1 MTADSIA
8 VIDNY
13 DSFTYNLV
21 QYLAELGA
29 KPSVYRNDE
38 VTVERLRHH
47 RGLVISPGP
56 GDPGEAG
63 ISTEAVKELTGE
75 VPILGVCLGNQ
86 CLAEA
91 FGAEVV
97 RGQPVHGKTSQ
108 VHHDGGAP
116 FAGLPDP
123 FQATRYH
130 SLIVDR
136 ATLPEE
142 LQVSAW
148 TSDGIVMGLRHRD
161 HPTYGVQFHPESILT
176 PEGKRILSAFLAQCK
191 SS

>member
-1 MTADSIA
+1 MTVA

-21 QYLAELGA
+21 QYLSELGA
-29 KPSVYRNDE
+29 RPAVYRNDE
-38 VTVERLRHH
+38 VTVERLREHQ
-47 RGLVISPGP
+47 GLVISPGP
-56 GDPGEAG
+56 GDPAEAG
-63 ISTEAVKELTGE
+63 ISTEAIRELSGAM
-75 VPILGVCLGNQ
+75 PILGVCLGNQ

-136 ATLPEE
+136 ATLPPE

-148 TSDGIVMGLRHRD
+148 TSDGVVMGLRHRD

-176 PEGKRILSAFLAQCK
+176 PEGKRILSAFLAECK

>member
-1 MTADSIA
+1 VTLA

-29 KPSVYRNDE
+29 QPAVYRNDE
-38 VTVERLRHH
+38 VGPDRLRQHS
-47 RGLVISPGP
+47 GLVISPGP
-56 GDPGEAG
+56 GDPAQAG
-63 ISTEAVKELTGE
+63 VSTEAVRQLSGE
-75 VPILGVCLGNQ
+75 IPILGVCLGHQ

-97 RGQPVHGKTSQ
+97 RGRPVHGKTSA
-108 VHHDGGAP
+108 VHHDGEAP
-116 FAGLPDP
+116 FRGLPDP

-130 SLIVDR
+130 SLVVDR
-136 ATLPEE
+136 TTLPPE
-142 LQVSAW
+142 LVVSAW
-148 TSDGIVMGLRHRD
+148 TDDGVVMGLRHRE

-176 PEGKRILSAFLAQCK
+176 PEGKRILAGFLDRCK